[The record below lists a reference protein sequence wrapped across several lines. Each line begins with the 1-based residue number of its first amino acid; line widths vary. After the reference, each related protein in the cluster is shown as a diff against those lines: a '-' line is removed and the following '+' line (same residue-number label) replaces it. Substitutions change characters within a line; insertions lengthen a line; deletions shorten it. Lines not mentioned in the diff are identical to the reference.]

1 MGDITT
7 PSGAK
12 TDPVRSYNPNKR
24 PHTPAKLHKAKSAL
38 KRNAKRADTR
48 A

>member
-7 PSGAK
+7 PTGAK
-12 TDPVRSYNPNKR
+12 TDAVRSYNPNKH

-38 KRNAKRADTR
+38 KRNAKRAVNR

>member
-1 MGDITT
+1 MADVTG

-24 PHTPAKLHKAKSAL
+24 PFTPAKLHKAKSAM
-38 KRNAKRADTR
+38 KRNAKRADNR